1 MLQLTWQAEL
11 AAAFTRPDELLEF
24 LDLQDLKQA
33 HHPAAAKAF
42 PLRVTRSFAERMVKG
57 DPADPLLRQVL
68 PLPDEDLD
76 APGFCAD
83 PVGDLAAVAAPGL
96 LHKYQGRALL
106 VVTGACAIHCR
117 YCFRREFPYGAEQL
131 SRQREAAALDYLN
144 GDASIREVILSG
156 GDPLVLS
163 DDRLAELVRKLE
175 TVSHLGRL
183 RLHSR
188 LPVVLPARI
197 TEALAA
203 LLAGTRFQT
212 VMVIHANHGR
222 EIDRSVG
229 RALAQLKEAGVT
241 LLNQSVL
248 LRGVNDDAETLAE
261 LSEVLFEHGVMPYYL
276 HLLDKARGTAHFEV
290 SDAAAQDLHE
300 QLRRAL
306 PGYLV
311 PRLVREAAGA
321 PFKLPVI

>member
-11 AAAFTRPDELLEF
+11 AAAFTRPEELLDF
-24 LDLQDLKQA
+24 LDLPELKQV
-33 HHPAAAKAF
+33 HPAAAVAAF

-68 PLPDEDLD
+68 PIADEGLD
-76 APGFCAD
+76 APGFLAD
-83 PVGDLAAVAAPGL
+83 PVGDLASVAAPGL
-96 LHKYQGRALL
+96 LHKYQGRVLL
-106 VVTGACAIHCR
+106 VATGACAIHCR
-117 YCFRREFPYGAEQL
+117 YCFRREFPYGAEQM
-131 SRQREAAALDYLN
+131 SRQREGAALDYMR

-163 DDRLAELVRKLE
+163 DERLAELLRKLE
-175 TVSHLGRL
+175 AIPHIQRV

-188 LPVVLPARI
+188 LPVVLPSRV
-197 TEALAA
+197 TEGLAA
-203 LLAGTRFQT
+203 LLANTRLQA

-222 EIDRSVG
+222 EIDQAVG
-229 RALAQLKEAGVT
+229 RAVARLREAGVS

-248 LRGVNDDAETLAE
+248 LRGVNDSAATLAE
-261 LSEVLFEHGVMPYYL
+261 LSEALFAQGVMPYYL

-290 SDAAAQDLHE
+290 AETVARDLHV
-300 QLRRAL
+300 QLRRTL

-311 PRLVREAAGA
+311 PRLVREEPGA
-321 PFKLPVI
+321 PFKLPA